1 MLFHKHKLIFVGI
14 PKNASHAPL
23 AALNNKT
30 DRHHDHQSFIQ
41 IYHENDEELLDTYT
55 SFAIVRNPY
64 DRTYSCWNY
73 LRQIE
78 YLEDRFDIHSF
89 KDFIFALDARNK
101 FNREEQ
107 NEELTQHE
115 LTYPQHKFIAFK
127 GVILVDKVLK
137 FENLDA
143 DWKEFADDYNSK
155 KPQFKIR
162 DHLSIHNSME
172 YEERDWTKIYTP
184 EMYKIVNDF
193 YKKDFELFNYEMRTK

>member
-1 MLFHKHKLIFVGI
+1 MVFHKYKLIFVGI

-23 AALNNKT
+23 AALSNKT
-30 DRHHDHQSFIQ
+30 DYSHDHIPFVN
-41 IYHENDEELLDTYT
+41 IYNNNDEDLLNTYT

-78 YLEDRFDIHSF
+78 HLKDRFDIHSF
-89 KDFIFALDARNK
+89 EEFVYALDSRNK
-101 FNREEQ
+101 FNLEEP

-115 LTYPQHKFIAFK
+115 LTFPQHKFIAFK
-127 GVILVDKVLK
+127 GTILVDKVLK

-143 DWKEFADDYNSK
+143 NWKEFASEYNSN

-172 YEERDWTKIYTP
+172 YQERDWTKIYTP
-184 EMYKIVNDF
+184 EMYQIVNEF
-193 YKKDFELFNYEMRTK
+193 YKKDFELFDYEMRTK